1 MTEQVSAFL
10 DGEMD
15 RERLDKNIQKLLSDK
30 QAMQTYRDYQS
41 IGEMMRGQIPNAK
54 PDLTSQIMA
63 KIEIEPTVLSP
74 NAIQAPSSISVSL
87 PKHDIKTIA
96 PAWSIAASVAAV
108 MVVGLFSWQNTPTE
122 QATFAQAG
130 LVAVPSMSVA
140 SAKPASQAVTAD
152 AIPAYYFEAHR
163 VSAPSVGSHYIQ
175 TVNYA
180 E

>member
-30 QAMQTYRDYQS
+30 QAMQKYRDYQS
-41 IGEMMRGQIPNAK
+41 IGEVMRGQAPDAK

-63 KIEIEPTVLSP
+63 KIEAEPTVLSP
-74 NAIQAPSSISVSL
+74 NAIQAPSSITTQSL
-87 PKHDIKTIA
+87 SHGKKTIA

-108 MVVGLFSWQNTPTE
+108 MVVGLFSWQNVPTE
-122 QATFAQAG
+122 QTTFAQAG
-130 LVAVPSMSVA
+130 LMSTPSIVAA
-140 SAKPASQAVTAD
+140 PASQVATVD
-152 AIPAYYFEAHR
+152 AIPAYYIEAHH

>member
-30 QAMQTYRDYQS
+30 HAMHSYQEYQR
-41 IGEMMRGQIPNAK
+41 IGEIMRGQEANVMPN
-54 PDLTSQIMA
+54 LTSQIMA
-63 KIEIEPTVLSP
+63 KIDAEPTVLSP
-74 NAIQAPSSISVSL
+74 NAIQSPSSANEAINQAGKSFS
-87 PKHDIKTIA
+87 

-108 MVVGLFSWQNTPTE
+108 MVVGLFSWQNAPME
-122 QATFAQAG
+122 QTTLAQAG
-130 LVAVPSMSVA
+130 LVSMQPA
-140 SAKPASQAVTAD
+140 AKPSNRIATVD
-152 AIPAYYFEAHR
+152 AIPSYYLEAHH

-175 TVNYA
+175 TVNYS